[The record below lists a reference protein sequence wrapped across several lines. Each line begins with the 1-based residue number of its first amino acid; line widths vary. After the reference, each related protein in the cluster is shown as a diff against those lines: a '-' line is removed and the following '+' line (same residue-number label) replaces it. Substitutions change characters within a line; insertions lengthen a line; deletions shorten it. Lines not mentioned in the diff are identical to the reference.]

1 MQKVL
6 IVDDEEL
13 IRNSIVKMIDW
24 EAMDLVC
31 VGCCSNGVEAMELIT
46 EETPDIII
54 TDIKMPVLDGL
65 ELVSQAKK
73 MYPLIQSIV
82 LSGFAEFDLAR
93 EAISK
98 GVQEYLLK
106 PCSKEALRTAL
117 DKCCNAIKQQE
128 RESGNTVIRKQQI
141 NQLEEKIDRVQS
153 ETGTLSRETL
163 EQLCSGIEDLS
174 VLREVG
180 TRLLTRCDL
189 TQNLWILLQK
199 LYKIQN
205 DRACLLDLLGEILPQ
220 IACQENPENYIAI
233 IINYVN
239 THFDEADLTLQMLA
253 DNVIYMNV
261 KYVGKQFFQFTGL
274 RFREYLS
281 KVRMERAKALLAVT
295 PEIKISS
302 IAEQTGFGN
311 NVQYFYQVFKKYE
324 GMTPEKY
331 RLKTCPGE
339 YETNE
344 NSARVG
350 D

>member
-1 MQKVL
+1 MRKVL

-24 EAMDLVC
+24 KEMDLNC

-46 EETPDIII
+46 EEKPDILI
-54 TDIKMPVLDGL
+54 TDIKMPILNGL
-65 ELVSQAKK
+65 ELVSRAKK

-82 LSGFAEFDLAR
+82 LSGFAEFDLAQ
-93 EAISK
+93 EAISR

-106 PCSKEALRTAL
+106 PCSKEALRKAL
-117 DKCCNAIKQQE
+117 GKCSKAIEEQE
-128 RESGNTVIRKQQI
+128 RESEVSVIRKQQI
-141 NQLEEKIDRVQS
+141 NQLEEKIDSSQNGQ
-153 ETGTLSRETL
+153 GTLPQHVL

-189 TQNLWILLQK
+189 TQNLWALLQK
-199 LYKIQN
+199 LYKAEN
-205 DRACLLDLLGEILPQ
+205 DKAKLLDLLGEILSQ
-220 IACQENPENYIAI
+220 TAYQENPENYIAI

-239 THFDEADLTLQMLA
+239 THYAEADLTLQMLA

-261 KYVGKQFFQFTGL
+261 KYVGKQFYQFTGL

-281 KVRMERAKALLAVT
+281 KVRMERAKALLAII
-295 PEIKISS
+295 PEIKIGC

-331 RLKTCPGE
+331 RLKICPGE

-344 NSARVG
+344 NTVG
-350 D
+350 VG